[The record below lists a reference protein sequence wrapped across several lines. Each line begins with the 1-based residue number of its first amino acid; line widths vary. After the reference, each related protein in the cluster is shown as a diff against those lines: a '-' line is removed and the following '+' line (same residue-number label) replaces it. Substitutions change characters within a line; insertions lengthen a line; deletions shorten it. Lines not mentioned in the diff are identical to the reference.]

1 MDTEYVG
8 RTCCFLFSKPYKHKI
23 ISEKKY
29 WLFSELWNKVKSF
42 NICLLVWWQ
51 QMSNTATEVQVSLC
65 KFCENKPVMDGSILA
80 QQEFLEAG
88 IELAVCLICNSAT
101 C

>member
-1 MDTEYVG
+1 
-8 RTCCFLFSKPYKHKI
+8 
-23 ISEKKY
+23 
-29 WLFSELWNKVKSF
+29 
-42 NICLLVWWQ
+42 
-51 QMSNTATEVQVSLC
+51 MSNTATEVQVSLC